1 MKPRLWLMRHLGAP
15 ANAEPAAQAEDWL
28 GGRADMLIAGMGGQV
43 PVVAQ
48 LGVLAHADLGRL
60 ADLGR
65 NSRLG
70 AVRKAW
76 GTEMARLAGDLAALA
91 ATPERLVALQ
101 RDVLVPLE
109 LEVLAGRADVSTRAG
124 VISHLR
130 NQLPLSG
137 PRRRPERRPRASG
150 STA

>member
-1 MKPRLWLMRHLGAP
+1 
-15 ANAEPAAQAEDWL
+15 
-28 GGRADMLIAGMGGQV
+28 
-43 PVVAQ
+43 
-48 LGVLAHADLGRL
+48 
-60 ADLGR
+60 
-65 NSRLG
+65 
-70 AVRKAW
+70 
-76 GTEMARLAGDLAALA
+76 
-91 ATPERLVALQ
+91 
-101 RDVLVPLE
+101 VLVPLE

>member
-1 MKPRLWLMRHLGAP
+1 MKTRLWLTRHLGAP
-15 ANAEPAAQAEDWL
+15 ANAGPAQAEDWL
-28 GGRADMLIAGMGGQV
+28 RARADLLIAGMGGQV

-70 AVRKAW
+70 AVRRAR
-76 GTEMARLAGDLAALA
+76 GTEMARLADELAALA
-91 ATPERLVALQ
+91 STSDRLAALQ

-109 LEVLAGRADVSTRAG
+109 LDVLAGGADVSTRAG
-124 VISHLR
+124 VISQLR
-130 NQLPLSG
+130 NQLPLPR
-137 PRRRPERRPRASG
+137 PRRRPARRPRASG

>member
-1 MKPRLWLMRHLGAP
+1 MKTRLWLTRHLGAP
-15 ANAEPAAQAEDWL
+15 ANAELAAQAKDWL
-28 GGRADMLIAGMGGQV
+28 RARADLPIAGMGGQL

-48 LGVLAHADLGRL
+48 LSVLAHADLGRL

>member
-1 MKPRLWLMRHLGAP
+1 
-15 ANAEPAAQAEDWL
+15 
-28 GGRADMLIAGMGGQV
+28 MLIAGMGGQV

-76 GTEMARLAGDLAALA
+76 GTEMAGLAGDLAALA

>member
-1 MKPRLWLMRHLGAP
+1 MKPRPRLTRHLGAP
-15 ANAEPAAQAEDWL
+15 TNAEPAAQAEDWL
-28 GGRADMLIAGMGGQV
+28 RGWADLLIAGMGGQV
-43 PVVAQ
+43 SVVVQ

-65 NSRLG
+65 NSRRG
-70 AVRKAW
+70 SVRRAW

-91 ATPERLVALQ
+91 ATPDRLAALQ
-101 RDVLVPLE
+101 CDVLVPLE
-109 LEVLAGRADVSTRAG
+109 LAVLAGHGDVSTRAG

-130 NQLPLSG
+130 NQLPLVG

>member
-1 MKPRLWLMRHLGAP
+1 
-15 ANAEPAAQAEDWL
+15 
-28 GGRADMLIAGMGGQV
+28 
-43 PVVAQ
+43 
-48 LGVLAHADLGRL
+48 
-60 ADLGR
+60 
-65 NSRLG
+65 
-70 AVRKAW
+70 
-76 GTEMARLAGDLAALA
+76 MARLAGELAVLA
-91 ATPERLVALQ
+91 ATTDRLATLQ

-137 PRRRPERRPRASG
+137 PRLRPERRPRASG